1 MRYDTRIY
9 MRTVE
14 LGTYDPATGNYGE
27 PKISEVEQMAAIHD
41 TGEERMKLLYGKIS
55 QGSLTI
61 QLQNHYDDPFDRIR
75 IGEKLYTVDM
85 SRRLRTKQIY
95 VVSEVQE

>member
-27 PKISEVEQMAAIHD
+27 PKISEVEQM
-41 TGEERMKLLYGKIS
+41 LLYGKIS
-55 QGSLTI
+55 QGSLTV

>member
-1 MRYDTRIY
+1 
-9 MRTVE
+9 
-14 LGTYDPATGNYGE
+14 
-27 PKISEVEQMAAIHD
+27 
-41 TGEERMKLLYGKIS
+41 MKLLYGKIS